1 MAVIVGGDVNTFSYA
16 VVKASEI
23 SDIATTVRPTV
34 VLISYSLTRCSGL
47 KKLVDHLLFLGCQ
60 HIALCGDLSKSGEDE
75 IDAILEDTSAGIA
88 VATTEHSDEPSGDV
102 VDFVINSIV
111 LDGSPFRAVCIF
123 DDKDVASTK
132 IANDFERAAR
142 RKLQGI

>member
-1 MAVIVGGDVNTFSYA
+1 
-16 VVKASEI
+16 
-23 SDIATTVRPTV
+23 
-34 VLISYSLTRCSGL
+34 
-47 KKLVDHLLFLGCQ
+47 
-60 HIALCGDLSKSGEDE
+60 LSKSGEDE

-123 DDKDVASTK
+123 DDEDIASTK
-132 IANDFERAAR
+132 IAKDFERAAR